1 MKQQT
6 WEERFEEEFTV
17 MDEDSGGNLQRVLFL
32 DTGTFMES
40 IDSEIKLKKFIQSEL
55 QRQREEIEKKFITT
69 WVDIDGGRYH
79 FCYRFEN
86 NEWCPTFQKGMVHL
100 DCEYCKQRD
109 DIIKKVKEI

>member
-6 WEERFEEEFTV
+6 WEERFDVIQGEWKKHETMNTCPV
-17 MDEDSGGNLQRVLFL
+17 CDSPNGHI
-32 DTGTFMES
+32 T
-40 IDSEIKLKKFIQSEL
+40 IKAFIQAEL

-109 DIIKKVKEI
+109 DIIKKVAK